1 MGKSPSQ
8 QQIINQTAE
17 FIRRKFDGESTGHDW
32 HHIDRVWRMAQKI
45 GAKEGADPFVVELA
59 ALLHDI
65 ADWKSHDEHQGG
77 VEARKWL
84 GQFAIDQTVLDHVC
98 QIVDN
103 ISFKGLGRTNKIT
116 TLEGKVVQDA
126 DRLDAIGAVAI
137 ARVFMF
143 GGAKGRPIHNPDVPL
158 TPLTDEEYRI
168 PANHNN
174 TSRPSIHHFYDK
186 LLYLKDRLNTQSAR
200 QIAERRHRFMEKYLE
215 EFFREWNE

>member
-126 DRLDAIGAVAI
+126 DRLDAIGAVSI

-168 PANHNN
+168 PAIHNN